1 MSRTLRRPMFR
12 GGRVSSYGTGIAHGL
27 ADGGMPPKR
36 GLVTGPGGYAGDW
49 NWKGGSTGSTTVG
62 SGTQT
67 GGQTLAS
74 AADKVSKW
82 SKARNLLSSPKIS
95 EQGIYEALKK
105 WGPQAVNWGRGIVG
119 AGIKRFPAIT
129 AAMGMEYLSRPGDID
144 ELVYEEEDYG
154 PIEGRLHKILDPTY
168 TSKWMKQAE
177 DYYPLHRIEQA
188 ALEGDITKV
197 PDAITGEDPIYKERV
212 VKTDGDPDRPDL
224 PEPVELTAK
233 EMVREKKELFMDL
246 LGADKAKGQ
255 DISEMLLGFAGAEG
269 DTTWEKS
276 KAFFRDEAKRPGK
289 LQKIEETAG
298 VLAINDYI
306 AGKRSKENLEQTL
319 GMKKSI
325 IDYDYATKSQ
335 IINVTETDSFRSG
348 LGKIAAKYKLDP
360 TSASALKTYFAEVLG
375 LKLHQPKNSNFS
387 LEKLEKREWKDL
399 KVGFNLV
406 SPEGEGKIII
416 EKKPDGSIDI
426 KEKLVI

>member
-1 MSRTLRRPMFR
+1 MTKYEHADKT
-12 GGRVSSYGTGIAHGL
+12 VTGI
-27 ADGGMPPKR
+27 K
-36 GLVTGPGGYAGDW
+36 GPAGIEPI
-49 NWKGGSTGSTTVG
+49 S
-62 SGTQT
+62 
-67 GGQTLAS
+67 
-74 AADKVSKW
+74 
-82 SKARNLLSSPKIS
+82 SSPI
-95 EQGIYEALKK
+95 E
-105 WGPQAVNWGRGIVG
+105 VN
-119 AGIKRFPAIT
+119 PN
-129 AAMGMEYLSRPGDID
+129 
-144 ELVYEEEDYG
+144 
-154 PIEGRLHKILDPTY
+154 
-168 TSKWMKQAE
+168 
-177 DYYPLHRIEQA
+177 
-188 ALEGDITKV
+188 
-197 PDAITGEDPIYKERV
+197 TGEAA
-212 VKTDGDPDRPDL
+212 
-224 PEPVELTAK
+224 EPVELTAK

-276 KAFFRDEAKRPGK
+276 KAFFRDEAKRPSK

-360 TSASALKTYFAEVLG
+360 TSASALKAYFAEVLG
-375 LKLHQPKNSNFS
+375 LKLYQPKNSSFS
-387 LEKLEKREWKDL
+387 LEKFEKREWKDL